1 MAANDPTNLDPHRME
16 AVRVFIG
23 QLGDVFKSIDDKLS
37 ARLGSPSRNKRQ
49 GRDW

>member
-23 QLGDVFKSIDDKLS
+23 QLGDVFKSIDDKE
-37 ARLGSPSRNKRQ
+37 RPTGGPSRNKRQ